1 MSPAPRSSDRLR
13 SLDVFRG
20 ATIALMIL
28 VNNAGDWG
36 KTFAPLLHAEW
47 NGWTPTDLVF
57 PFFLFIVGV
66 AVPFAFAR
74 ALDGG
79 PEARTALRRKILKRS
94 ALLFGLGLFLIWYPF
109 YTVHW
114 ERFRIPGVLQRI
126 AIVYLVAAL
135 AYLRLGPRGRLVL
148 STLLLGGYWA
158 AMRLVPVPGYG
169 AGDLSP
175 EGNLAFHVDHLVL
188 GAHHWLYSPGPG
200 DPEGIL
206 STLPAIVSAL
216 AGIFAGEWLRA
227 RKSDG
232 ERLLGLAAAGV
243 ATGAAGLLLAPLFP
257 INKNLWSPTYVLFT
271 TGFALLVLAFCHW
284 TIDLRGWERWA
295 EPFRI
300 FGSNAILAYVGS
312 GLMARTLG
320 VIKVHDAAGE
330 TISLQKWLYTTLYQ
344 AHLPEYWASF
354 AWALSYVLIWLGVLI
369 VLDRKRIY
377 LKI

>member
-1 MSPAPRSSDRLR
+1 MPSVARLLCVRAMGEGAREQVAIAEAVSEPELERGERVGHQGDASAPGVVSSFRMSPAPRSSDRLR

-188 GAHHWLYSPGPG
+188 GAHHWLYSPVRAIRKGSCRRYRRSSRRS
-200 DPEGIL
+200 PESSRASGSAPARATESACSGSPRPASRPAPRACCSRRSSR
-206 STLPAIVSAL
+206 STRTSGRRPTSSSPPASRSSSSRSAT
-216 AGIFAGEWLRA
+216 GR
-227 RKSDG
+227 STC
-232 ERLLGLAAAGV
+232 AAGSAGRSRSASSA
-243 ATGAAGLLLAPLFP
+243 ATRS
-257 INKNLWSPTYVLFT
+257 SPT
-271 TGFALLVLAFCHW
+271 
-284 TIDLRGWERWA
+284 
-295 EPFRI
+295 
-300 FGSNAILAYVGS
+300 S
-312 GLMARTLG
+312 
-320 VIKVHDAAGE
+320 AA
-330 TISLQKWLYTTLYQ
+330 
-344 AHLPEYWASF
+344 
-354 AWALSYVLIWLGVLI
+354 
-369 VLDRKRIY
+369 D
-377 LKI
+377 